1 MAVPARRKLPKY
13 PKVKDS
19 APKSQGVP
27 TYSLFENAIKTLYE
41 QGKVST
47 PNSVYRDI
55 NSTGLAPKRLEYQ
68 LAGFDEKIA
77 EWKEKYGENMPI
89 PRDELLQFA
98 TDYNAKKTIRSRVQ
112 RPDPRDR
119 ANKVTSVDQP
129 KYSEG
134 PMTLTGE
141 PVTEQELWD
150 EWDERRQERLSETLN
165 DIDEGFNDTNSEYG
179 KYQQSYIDRQRA
191 SGQPDEPWMERF
203 DKQNKLY
210 TSTPEMEEQIQA
222 WRELFPD
229 EYYNDEDFK
238 YPEHPDPTVNDFIY
252 NGLNNDDFEPGSK
265 EFIRQ
270 NTPKPSRHPDGS
282 LMTEEE
288 IRDIRR
294 SQGIN
299 DPYAKPMGAWEDALQ
314 APIKKDPTSDL
325 GSPQTARKQARW
337 QDYTFDEMRQI
348 KASVANDEALS
359 DAFFANIQQPDGT
372 YRKTSG
378 TPDDPEL
385 ETILDNSGRGKQRLA
400 ELQQH
405 YAYNQGVSTPSMDQ
419 ELAKLKLILGDNISM
434 TPVGTNYK
442 EYLFNSKPRVP
453 YDDVPVEQLAEQ
465 GKLGPAAMDKDVLL
479 KLLGYKADHSL
490 LSAVYDGYS
499 KSGFRIGEQPYRAGL
514 GWEKDSD
521 AGTKWNPLF
530 PYTMPHSPHHTL
542 AQSPKL
548 VKTNTFLD
556 ETDPHDVPHYRT
568 TDIAP
573 DSEVQGDTG
582 YLELHNMQG
591 PSQNTRK
598 GNLAKAKPKDLIPS
612 MAFNIDDDVQRVPRL
627 DFLRNL
633 LGTDRKAL
641 IPTGNSVNTAEG
653 IPIRAGNEE
662 YGTIGNTEPPR
673 LIRAFM
679 NDLSKEGVPQH
690 EMSYG
695 PATGRYAD
703 THNVF
708 TVSDAAREL
717 IRKNGIRALGLGAAA
732 TMAGALDKEQTNPY
746 GY

>member
-1 MAVPARRKLPKY
+1 MVPKRRKLPEF

-19 APKSQGVP
+19 APRSQGVP

-112 RPDPRDR
+112 RPDPRER
-119 ANKVTSVDQP
+119 ANTIKNVDQDTTQISSNSP
-129 KYSEG
+129 FSD
-134 PMTLTGE
+134 PN
-141 PVTEQELWD
+141 D
-150 EWDERRQERLSETLN
+150 EADAWFEWAERRDERLESELEDIRENMGLDAPSEN
-165 DIDEGFNDTNSEYG
+165 DIEE
-179 KYQQSYIDRQRA
+179 QRA
-191 SGQPDEPWMERF
+191 QGLDDEPWMKEYKEYN
-203 DKQNKLY
+203 KQAGIDTDELVAWANK
-210 TSTPEMEEQIQA
+210 
-222 WRELFPD
+222 
-229 EYYNDEDFK
+229 
-238 YPEHPDPTVNDFIY
+238 HPDNLPLHFEYPKHPDADTDAFI
-252 NGLNNDDFEPGSK
+252 NLGEDGDDFEPGSAGWK
-265 EFIRQ
+265 KKM
-270 NTPKPSRHPDGS
+270 NPPASRHPDGTV
-282 LMTEEE
+282 MTEQEV
-288 IRDIRR
+288 RDIRR
-294 SQGIN
+294 EKGIVDTFARPN
-299 DPYAKPMGAWEDALQ
+299 SGPWTNFRQ
-314 APIKKDPTSDL
+314 APTRGDPTSDL
-325 GSPQTARKQARW
+325 GSPTTARKQARW
-337 QDYTFDEMRQI
+337 PDYTYNE
-348 KASVANDEALS
+348 ASLLRRSSEYDKELAEASNKTIDRSENEPEPPDVMGGNQPIAPATGVLH
-359 DAFFANIQQPDGT
+359 NI
-372 YRKTSG
+372 
-378 TPDDPEL
+378 
-385 ETILDNSGRGKQRLA
+385 ETEGNAAQRLA
-400 ELQQH
+400 EVQEQF
-405 YAYNQGVSTPSMDQ
+405 AYNQGVATDGMKQ
-419 ELAKLKLILGDNISM
+419 ELEKLKLILGENASM
-434 TPVGTNYK
+434 TPRGTNYR
-442 EYLFNSKPRVP
+442 EHLFSPRPRVS
-453 YDDVPVEQLAEQ
+453 YDDVPVEQLAAQ

-479 KLLGYKADHSL
+479 KLLGQ
-490 LSAVYDGYS
+490 S
-499 KSGFRIGEQPYRAGL
+499 KNEAFWGQGFDKGFRYGESPYAAGL
-514 GWEKDSD
+514 GWEKTQS
-521 AGTKWNPLF
+521 AGQEWHPLF
-530 PYTMPHSPHHTL
+530 PHTMPEEAGQTL
-542 AQSPKL
+542 SQASRTGKA
-548 VKTNTFLD
+548 NTFLD
-556 ETDPHDVPHYRT
+556 ETDPHLVPHYRT
-568 TDIAP
+568 TEI
-573 DSEVQGDTG
+573 DSDPEVQGDTG

-641 IPTGNSVNTAEG
+641 IPTGNSVNIAEG
-653 IPIRAGNEE
+653 IPIPAGNTE
-662 YGTIGNTEPPR
+662 YGAIGNTEPPR

-732 TMAGALDKEQTNPY
+732 TMAGSLDEEQTNPY